1 MMSIPQGRLDSW
13 FYVHHLKFQ
22 FLWMHEDF
30 VSYDVLDPTDGSL
43 FGFSTFYSETS
54 SLQLPQRKSS
64 DRQKVGILRSLTNP
78 FETTTFRTLV
88 GTLLSQD
95 QDEGSSLRRRKFLG
109 AIMFLPTS
117 LGPVGRVFDLSITLR
132 VYSRLQNRLP
142 LFCTRQILFLPTY
155 L

>member
-1 MMSIPQGRLDSW
+1 
-13 FYVHHLKFQ
+13 
-22 FLWMHEDF
+22 MHEDF
-30 VSYDVLDPTDGSL
+30 VSYDVPDPTDGSL

-88 GTLLSQD
+88 GTLLGQD

-109 AIMFLPTS
+109 APYVTCLQS
-117 LGPVGRVFDLSITLR
+117 LAKSA
-132 VYSRLQNRLP
+132 SA
-142 LFCTRQILFLPTY
+142 FCTRQILFLP
-155 L
+155 